1 MEHGKYS
8 ESKRQNKLLKLALAK
23 LQKDFKKSE
32 IFLTESD
39 RVFEKVSV
47 SKLESRAGSITRPFT
62 QNVKFE

>member
-1 MEHGKYS
+1 M
-8 ESKRQNKLLKLALAK
+8 KLALAK